1 MASARAARAPK
12 PLEAP
17 VMTITFFMSILL
29 LSLLDLRERKDCVAR
44 EVCGLCEATVCAKH
58 LRVDPSAIGAGEE
71 GNNARDIVRLTD
83 LRGEVVLDRSRPHGR

>member
-29 LSLLDLRERKDCVAR
+29 LSLLDLRERKDCVASDGCR
-44 EVCGLCEATVCAKH
+44 LCEAAVCAKH
-58 LRVDPSAIGAGEE
+58 LRVNPPAIGANEE
-71 GNNARDIVRLTD
+71 GNNPCDIVRLTD